1 MLRRVRFQPIPTVFG
16 IIALNFL
23 LLNLMPGDAADAIA
37 GASGSATAETMEML
51 RRTLGLD
58 QSLVTRFIAYVSNI
72 AALNLGTSSNYS
84 SPVIKVI
91 IDRLPHTLLLML

>member
-1 MLRRVRFQPIPTVFG
+1 MTFRPARQMVRRVAIQAIPTVFG

-58 QSLVTRFIAYVSNI
+58 QSLLTPFIAYVSNI
-72 AALNLGTSSNYS
+72 AALSLATSISYRA
-84 SPVIKVI
+84 PVIKAI
-91 IDRLPHTLLLML
+91 MARL